1 MIHLRKVQELLQA
14 VEVILGLHNNYKK
27 ELISEFIIEN
37 INYFESDKF
46 AQFRKNFEIIEKIH
60 IMFREEGLIVNNQT
74 IRLMAMANE

>member
-1 MIHLRKVQELLQA
+1 
-14 VEVILGLHNNYKK
+14 VILGMHNNYKK

-60 IMFREEGLIVNNQT
+60 LMFREEGLHVNNKT
-74 IRLMAMANE
+74 IKLMAQSDEQYISDCLLSSL